1 MADVSHHRGTDVSH
15 RRDSSMA
22 DHPDAREMR
31 ERYSRVTGGATVPLV
46 DAPVFLAGL
55 YLAVSAWLV
64 PTFIAA
70 QPRLGIHNLI
80 LGIAVAVLA
89 LGFALVPER
98 MHGMGLAL
106 CVIGA
111 WSIVAIW
118 TVGSGASG
126 GIILSQI
133 IVGGVIFLLGL
144 AATGAALAMRRK
156 RHTHSERMTT

>member
-15 RRDSSMA
+15 RRDTSMA

-31 ERYSRVTGGATVPLV
+31 ERYSRVTGGATVPLL

-55 YLAVSAWLV
+55 YLAISAWLV
-64 PTFIAA
+64 PTFFDA

-89 LGFALVPER
+89 LGFALAPER

-156 RHTHSERMTT
+156 SRTHNERVTT